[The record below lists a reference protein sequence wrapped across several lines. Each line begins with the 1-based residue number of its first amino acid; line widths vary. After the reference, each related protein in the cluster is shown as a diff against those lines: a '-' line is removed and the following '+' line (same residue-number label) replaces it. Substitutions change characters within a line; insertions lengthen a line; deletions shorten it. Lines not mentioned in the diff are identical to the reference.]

1 MKHIF
6 AFLLAALLAF
16 SAQAEKK
23 LVMERPDFNKIKA
36 ETLNPKSSRYY
47 PTLIKKYMSADTSMT

>member
-36 ETLNPKSSRYY
+36 ETLNPESSRYY
-47 PTLIKKYMSADTSMT
+47 PTLIKKYMSADT